1 MNKKQEFLLNPKIWI
16 VICLTL
22 GLAPFTPEPHIWEK
36 LKWIA
41 NGANGMQAID
51 WFDVLLHGTPWI
63 LLAVSLTYKLK
74 ISKND

>member
-1 MNKKQEFLLNPKIWI
+1 MNKKQSFLLDPKIWI

-41 NGANGMQAID
+41 NGANGMRAID
-51 WFDVLLHGTPWI
+51 WFDVFLHGTPWI
-63 LLAVSLTYKLK
+63 LLAVSLAYKLK

>member
-1 MNKKQEFLLNPKIWI
+1 MNKNQEFLLNPKIWI

-41 NGANGMQAID
+41 NGANGMRAID
-51 WFDVLLHGTPWI
+51 WFDVILHGTPWI
-63 LLAVSLTYKLK
+63 LLAISLTYKFK
-74 ISKND
+74 ISKKD